1 MGSPKGSLN
10 KRTRSLEA
18 MVKREFPNYNAII
31 ELVKIAT
38 DEKTPRAEKVAANKE
53 VANYL
58 YPKLKSMEVRQE
70 SDNNIQISWQM
81 PHASVDP
88 ASSIP
93 DKRNDGTIIEAE
105 IISEKVPAKD
115 G

>member
-1 MGSPKGSLN
+1 
-10 KRTRSLEA
+10 

-58 YPKLKSMEVRQE
+58 YPKLKAMEIRQE
-70 SDNNIQISWQM
+70 ADNNIQISWQM
-81 PHASVDP
+81 PHSSVDP
-88 ASSIP
+88 ASGIP
-93 DKRNDGTIIEAE
+93 DLRDDGTVIEAE
-105 IISEKVPAKD
+105 IIPEKAELKD